1 MRNNERS
8 NEQKLIDIM
17 FEIGLMI
24 HTHTWFKDKDNEE
37 VCEWIRGQLDGCGF
51 HTEPCGSSWGVLIN
65 RRK

>member
-1 MRNNERS
+1 
-8 NEQKLIDIM
+8 M

-24 HTHTWFKDKDNEE
+24 HTHEWFKDKNNEE
-37 VCEWIRGQLDGCGF
+37 VCEWIREQLDGCGF

>member
-1 MRNNERS
+1 
-8 NEQKLIDIM
+8 M